1 VETKILEGGN
11 VMKKLDFLPE
21 DYLEKKAQ
29 QRTNIICMI
38 LFLLV
43 MGGVTCGFIVTE
55 RRQQEMD
62 SRVEEINKEMLEASE
77 SLKQLELLDS
87 KREEMMTKAS
97 ISASLMEPVPRSL
110 LLATITNELP
120 VGISLKAV
128 NLESKKIKPKAKV
141 VTKSRSSNK
150 RRRRSSSDST
160 ESEKKKVVPEKWA
173 TSVSIEGYALT
184 DIQVSDFISGLNDS
198 KLFKE
203 VNLMYSEEYN
213 DNNENLR
220 LFELEAILD
229 PEVRASEAD
238 VEMAR
243 KKRVSGM

>member
-1 VETKILEGGN
+1 
-11 VMKKLDFLPE
+11 MKKLNFLPE

-55 RRQQEMD
+55 RRQQDMD
-62 SRVEEINKEMLEASE
+62 DRVEKINKEMLEASE

-128 NLESKKIKPKAKV
+128 NLESKKVKPKDNV
-141 VTKSRSSNK
+141 VTKSKSSNK
-150 RRRRSSSDST
+150 RRRRSST
-160 ESEKKKVVPEKWA
+160 EENNTETEKKKVIPEIWD

-184 DIQVSDFISGLNDS
+184 DIQVSDFIKGLNDS

-203 VNLMYSEEYN
+203 VNLMYSEEHT
-213 DNNENLR
+213 DNNEILR

-229 PEVRASEAD
+229 PTVRASEAD

-243 KKRVSGM
+243 KKRVTGM